1 VGLTTSLKRW
11 WRRATGGGSG
21 HDPEATEEFATL
33 TPTPPEPGRPRLRVG
48 VVSVRG
54 NYREHNEDN
63 YFVPGRR
70 PVRHDASSDSGETP
84 AMTLDPPN
92 LFIVADGMGG
102 QHGGEQASL
111 MAVELIPREVAK
123 RIAPG
128 DAEPRH
134 VQEALREAVARVNQE
149 ILGSSGAM
157 TEFSNMGTTVV
168 LAQFLPDKVYIAGL
182 GDSRAYRL
190 RDGVLECLTKDHSLA
205 RALLDAGTISAEE
218 LEHHKFRNVLY
229 LYLGSKDARSGPE
242 DFRVMDV
249 RRGDR
254 FLMAS
259 DGLTGFVP
267 DAEIG
272 RVLGAVDDPQEAAVQ
287 LKNMALAND
296 SKDNVTCLII
306 HVVAPD

>member
-1 VGLTTSLKRW
+1 MALLTSLKRW
-11 WRRATGGGSG
+11 WRRTFGGDSG
-21 HDPEATEEFATL
+21 HDPEATDEFATL
-33 TPTPPEPGRPRLRVG
+33 SSLTLDPGRLRLKVG

-70 PVRHDASSDSGETP
+70 PVRYDVLAESGETP
-84 AMTLDPPN
+84 AVVMEPHN

-102 QHGGEQASL
+102 QQGGEQASL

-123 RIAPG
+123 RLQP
-128 DAEPRH
+128 DQTEPRH
-134 VQEALREAVARVNQE
+134 VQEAIREAVAHVNQE
-149 ILGSSGAM
+149 ILGSSGAI

-168 LAQFLPDKVYIAGL
+168 LAQFLPDRVYIAGL

-190 RDGVLECLTKDHSLA
+190 RDGQLECLTKDHSLA
-205 RALLDAGTISAEE
+205 RALLDAGTITAEE
-218 LEHHKFRNVLY
+218 LDNHKFKNVLY
-229 LYLGSKDARSGPE
+229 LYLGSKDARGGPE

-259 DGLTGFVP
+259 DGLTGVVS
-267 DAEIG
+267 DAELG
-272 RVLGAVDDPQEAAVQ
+272 RVLGSVEDPQEAAVL
-287 LKNMALAND
+287 LKNMALSND
-296 SKDNVTCLII
+296 SKDNVTCLIV
-306 HVVAPD
+306 HVVAQE